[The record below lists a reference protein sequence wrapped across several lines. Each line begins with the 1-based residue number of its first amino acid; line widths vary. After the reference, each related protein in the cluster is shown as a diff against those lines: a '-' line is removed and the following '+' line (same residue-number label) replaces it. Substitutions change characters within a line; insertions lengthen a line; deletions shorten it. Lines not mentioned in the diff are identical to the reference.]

1 MTVKIFL
8 AIAIIMLGTRAA
20 VRDDLVTKV
29 PVNNLLI
36 QGFGAEFN
44 TSVYS
49 GYLNTADPSRRLHYL
64 FVESVNGANN
74 SDPLTLWLNGGPGC
88 SSLLGIY
95 IGYAKDFYNKSAHII
110 LKRAKTTLW
119 VIS

>member
-36 QGFGAEFN
+36 
-44 TSVYS
+44 
-49 GYLNTADPSRRLHYL
+49 
-64 FVESVNGANN
+64 
-74 SDPLTLWLNGGPGC
+74 
-88 SSLLGIY
+88 
-95 IGYAKDFYNKSAHII
+95 
-110 LKRAKTTLW
+110 
-119 VIS
+119 